1 MNLPKLSDIIIKCPF
16 KGALS
21 QVTEAGFGPLC
32 ELRNRASRFPVPSRF
47 PPSIYKPAARFLPTA
62 KGGNEQGGARIFG
75 PSQKYSHISL
85 KPREEEQGI
94 QDELPKQNLRK
105 ELEECERRHF
115 ASKAKSCTEDRDR
128 RKGGQVLWK
137 EQGEKLKIELFRV
150 IMMLMILMH
159 KSKMM
164 QRVMAMMM
172 MTRMIKALLAELERI
187 KKEQAKQKLS
197 KEQLQQAAAL
207 KDKEA

>member
-1 MNLPKLSDIIIKCPF
+1 MESPKGPF

-21 QVTEAGFGPLC
+21 QVTKAGFGPLC

-75 PSQKYSHISL
+75 PSQKYSYRGLASHISL

-128 RKGGQVLWK
+128 RKGEQVLWK

-172 MTRMIKALLAELERI
+172 MTRMIKVLLAELERI

-197 KEQLQQAAAL
+197 KEQLQQAEVL